1 MIEVEPYIEKEGSLL
16 REAQEAYKKE
26 EKKYQRL
33 RKKRAELQKN
43 FDQINVKIKKEIEEE
58 KEYQRLHKKRAEFQ
72 KKLNQI
78 NVEIKIKKEIL
89 DKKRIE
95 LEKARKRLDYAY
107 PYISKRK

>member
-1 MIEVEPYIEKEGSLL
+1 MSRSKGQGRRNWRFNYDLDPSPMYMIEVEPYIEKERSLL

-58 KEYQRLHKKRAEFQ
+58 KGYQRLHKKRADFQ
-72 KKLNQI
+72 KKKNS
-78 NVEIKIKKEIL
+78 N
-89 DKKRIE
+89 
-95 LEKARKRLDYAY
+95 RLML
-107 PYISKRK
+107 K